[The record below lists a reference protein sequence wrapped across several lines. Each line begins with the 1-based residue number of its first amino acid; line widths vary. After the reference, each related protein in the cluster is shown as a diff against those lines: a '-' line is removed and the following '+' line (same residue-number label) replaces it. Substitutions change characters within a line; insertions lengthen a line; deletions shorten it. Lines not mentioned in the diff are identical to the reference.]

1 MFDSEYFKSL
11 LNETTALIANKVDEG
26 SNGEEM
32 EARIESNITT
42 LKYLTRKITDEELR
56 SKTLKRIDMLCAEPE
71 VFEMNEVRN
80 RAPGI
85 RKSSEFSDRIER
97 DILKYTKRL
106 HGKVKEFM
114 ESVDVDS
121 KVLGEVTDKMSR
133 NLMGTSET
141 LRSLKLKGRNIPALG
156 ILTSVMATFIVMYF
170 VIRFL

>member
-1 MFDSEYFKSL
+1 MFDSEYFKNL
-11 LNETTALIANKVDEG
+11 LNETTALITNKAEEG
-26 SNGEEM
+26 NDGEEM
-32 EARIESNITT
+32 EARIESNVTT
-42 LKYLTRKITDEELR
+42 LKYLAKEITDEELR
-56 SKTLKRIDMLCAEPE
+56 KKTLKRIDMLCFEPE
-71 VFEMNEVRN
+71 EFEMSEVRN
-80 RAPGI
+80 RMPEI

-141 LRSLKLKGRNIPALG
+141 LRSLKSKGQNIPILG
-156 ILTSVMATFIVMYF
+156 ILTSVMVTFVAMYF